1 MVRVVISP
9 SCMNMGHDPVWS
21 ELSEYSSILDFKQ
34 NLKQGLIIGSGIVIG
49 IVIDIVIDILES
61 DLFAV
66 EFLCVLCLLE
76 SNA

>member
-34 NLKQGLIIGSGIVIG
+34 NLKQGLIIGSGIVI
-49 IVIDIVIDILES
+49 DIVIDILES

-76 SNA
+76 SKE